1 MTTCSTAEVITLNYV
16 ENDNLPALQITYKDT
31 DGEPVDITGYSFE
44 LHIAFDTGAKTV
56 TGSIVGSPTNG
67 VFEFDYPDGVLS
79 PSGIF
84 DAEVQ
89 ITNDTG
95 QKLTIQGFSF
105 DIAAEIA

>member
-31 DGEPVDITGYSFE
+31 DGNPVDITGYTFSLHVAFE
-44 LHIAFDTGAKTV
+44 AGAKTV
-56 TGSIVGSPTNG
+56 AGSIVGAPTDG
-67 VFEFDYPDGVLS
+67 VFEFEYPDSWLT

-84 DAEVQ
+84 EAEVQ
-89 ITNDTG
+89 ITDAG
-95 QKLTIQGFSF
+95 GKKLTIQGFSF